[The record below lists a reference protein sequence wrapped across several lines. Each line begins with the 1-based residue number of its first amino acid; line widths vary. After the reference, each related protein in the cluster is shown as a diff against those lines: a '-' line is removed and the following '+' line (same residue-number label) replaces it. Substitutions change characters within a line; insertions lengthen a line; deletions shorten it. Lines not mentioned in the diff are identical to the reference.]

1 MIRQP
6 CGQKRHFSFIQ
17 LCAGLLLVAGLLAT
31 GVLIARPSLARD
43 GGSTIADIAKPLLSA
58 ASQWRNANPDGCP
71 TIGGLIH
78 EGVLSENAVR
88 HDPWG
93 GAFRLVCL
101 DEGGFVLLSPGRDGQ
116 LGTDDDLEY
125 PRRQ

>member
-1 MIRQP
+1 MTRQL
-6 CGQKRHFSFIQ
+6 CRQKRHFSFVQ
-17 LCAGLLLVAGLLAT
+17 LCAGLLLVGGLLAT
-31 GVLIARPSLARD
+31 VVLVARPSLARD
-43 GGSTIADIAKPLLSA
+43 GGSTIADVARPLLNA
-58 ASQWRNANPDGCP
+58 ASQWRNSNPDGCP

-78 EGVLSENAVR
+78 EGILSENASR

-116 LGTDDDLEY
+116 LGTADDLEY

>member
-1 MIRQP
+1 M
-6 CGQKRHFSFIQ
+6 Q
-17 LCAGLLLVAGLLAT
+17 LCAGLLLVSGLLAT
-31 GVLIARPSLARD
+31 GVLVAHPSLARD
-43 GGSTIADIAKPLLSA
+43 SGTTIAEVAKPLLNA
-58 ASQWRNANPDGCP
+58 ANQWRSSNPEGCP

-78 EGVLSENAVR
+78 EGALPDSVVR

-93 GAFRLVCL
+93 GSFRLVCL

>member
-1 MIRQP
+1 M
-6 CGQKRHFSFIQ
+6 Q
-17 LCAGLLLVAGLLAT
+17 LCAGLLLVSGLLAT
-31 GVLIARPSLARD
+31 VNLVARPSLARD
-43 GGSTIADIAKPLLSA
+43 RSATIADVAKPLLSA
-58 ASQWRNANPDGCP
+58 ATQWRSSNPEGCP
-71 TIGGLIH
+71 TIGGLVH
-78 EGVLSENAVR
+78 EGVLSESVVR

-101 DEGGFVLLSPGRDGQ
+101 DAGNFVLLSPGRDGQ

>member
-1 MIRQP
+1 MSRQL
-6 CGQKRHFSFIQ
+6 CGQKWHFSIVQ
-17 LCAGLLLVAGLLAT
+17 VCAGLLFVGGLLAT
-31 GVLIARPSLARD
+31 VVLIARPSLARD
-43 GGSTIADIAKPLLSA
+43 SGSTIADVAKPLLSA
-58 ASQWRNANPDGCP
+58 ASQWRNSNPEGCP

-78 EGVLSENAVR
+78 EGVLSESAVR

-101 DEGGFVLLSPGRDGQ
+101 DEGSFVLLSPGRDGQ

>member
-1 MIRQP
+1 MSRQL
-6 CGQKRHFSFIQ
+6 CGHKRHFSFIQ
-17 LCAGLLLVAGLLAT
+17 VCAGLLLVGGLLAT
-31 GVLIARPSLARD
+31 VVLVARPSLARD
-43 GGSTIADIAKPLLSA
+43 SGTTIADVAKPLLSA
-58 ASQWRNANPDGCP
+58 ASQWRNSNPEGCP

-78 EGVLSENAVR
+78 EGVLSESAVR